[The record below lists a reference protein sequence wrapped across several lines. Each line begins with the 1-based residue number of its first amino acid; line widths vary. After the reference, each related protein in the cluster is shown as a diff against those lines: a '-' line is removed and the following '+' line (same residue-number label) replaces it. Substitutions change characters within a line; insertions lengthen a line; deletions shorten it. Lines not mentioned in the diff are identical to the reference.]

1 VGDGRLLGGRVC
13 GSSRSSSFLGIAFL
27 FCMIVC
33 HCTKQNTLG
42 DMMGIL
48 NIKHH
53 SSTDQTTMQEMY
65 SPPVS
70 L

>member
-33 HCTKQNTLG
+33 HCTKQKTLG

-48 NIKHH
+48 NKKT
-53 SSTDQTTMQEMY
+53 SQ
-65 SPPVS
+65 
-70 L
+70 LN